1 MILVEFLPL
10 LVANLGRKKTRS
22 ALTIGSFAV
31 ALFLFSLLGTI
42 DSALNQGVEV
52 AGVDRLVVMNKTSL
66 IQPLPLSYLD
76 RILQVKGVKEVTYAL
91 WFGGIYINEKNFFA
105 QLVIDQKTYLR
116 MFTEFTV
123 PPEQWRAFCAD
134 REGAVVGAKIAQRF
148 GWKIGDR
155 IPIQG
160 AIFPGSWEFNIQGVY
175 HGTRPEDDETQF
187 WFRYDYLD
195 ERREMGKGTVGW
207 YLVRVDNPDNAARIA
222 ADLEAQFANSSAEVR
237 AQSEKSFQTGFVQQ
251 IGNIKGIMISV
262 GTIVFF
268 TLLLVTS
275 STMAMSV
282 RERTGELAVLKTL
295 GFTDRAVMGLV
306 LAESLLYALTGGLI
320 GIGIAKLYTL
330 VGDPTGGFLP
340 SFYLSPVKMAYGMVF
355 ALVAGLAAGW
365 VPAMLAMRLKIVE
378 ALRRI

>member
-1 MILVEFLPL
+1 MNILDFLPL

-22 ALTIGSFAV
+22 ALTMGSFAV

-42 DSALNQGVEV
+42 DSSLNQGVEV
-52 AGVDRLVVMNKTSL
+52 AGADRLVIMNKTSL

-76 RILQVKGVKEVTYAL
+76 RLNRMKGAKAVTFAN

-105 QLVIDQKTYLR
+105 QMVINHKNYLQIYS
-116 MFTEFTV
+116 EFVV
-123 PPEQWRAFCAD
+123 PPQQWQAFCAD
-134 REGAVVGAKIAQRF
+134 REGAIAGAKLMQRF

-155 IPIQG
+155 IPLQG
-160 AIFPGSWEFNIQGVY
+160 SIYPGTWELNIRGVY

-195 ERREMGKGTVGW
+195 ERRELGKGTVGW
-207 YLVRVDNPDNAARIA
+207 FVAKVDHPDNAGRIA
-222 ADLEAQFANSSAEVR
+222 SEIEAQFANSVAEVR

-251 IGNIKGIMISV
+251 IGNIKAIMISV

-306 LAESLLYALTGGLI
+306 LAESLLYAVSGGLI
-320 GIGIAKLYTL
+320 GIGLAKLYTL
-330 VGDPTGGFLP
+330 GGDPTGGFLP
-340 SFYLSPVKMAYGMVF
+340 SFYLSPTKMAYGMMF
-355 ALVAGLAAGW
+355 AVAAGLVAGW
-365 VPAMLAMRLKIVE
+365 IPAMLAMRLKIVE

>member
-1 MILVEFLPL
+1 MTLVKFLPL

-22 ALTIGSFAV
+22 ALTMGSFAV

-42 DSALNQGVEV
+42 DSSLNQGVEV
-52 AGVDRLVVMNKTSL
+52 AGVDRLVVTNKTSL
-66 IQPLPLSYLD
+66 IQPLPLAYLD
-76 RILQVKGVKEVTYAL
+76 RIQRVKGVKAITFAV
-91 WFGGIYINEKNFFA
+91 WFGGIYINEKNFFP
-105 QLVIDQKTYLR
+105 QLVIDHKTQLQMY
-116 MFTEFTV
+116 TEFTV
-123 PPEQWRAFCAD
+123 PPQQWRDFCAD
-134 REGAVVGAKIAQRF
+134 REGAVVGANLIRRY

-155 IPIQG
+155 IPLQG
-160 AIFPGSWEFNIQGVY
+160 AIYPGTWEFNIRGVY
-175 HGTRPEDDETQF
+175 HGARPDADENQF
-187 WFRYDYLD
+187 WFRFDYLD
-195 ERREMGKGTVGW
+195 ERRELAKGTVGW

-222 ADLEAQFANSSAEVR
+222 AEIAAQFANSPAEVK
-237 AQSEKSFQTGFVQQ
+237 AESEKSFQTGFVQQ

-268 TLLLVTS
+268 TLLLVTG

-320 GIGIAKLYTL
+320 GILLAKLYTL
-330 VGDPTGGFLP
+330 GGDPTGGFLP
-340 SFYLSPVKMAYGMVF
+340 SFYLPPVKMAYGMVF
-355 ALVAGLAAGW
+355 ALAAGLGAGW